1 MNILKSGI
9 LGFSNVDRSHM
20 SFVQSKQLDPDRSE
34 GDKCWATSALPLLPS
49 SCLASKDVGFQAEV
63 HGYRGAKFLLCRFNT
78 TSSDRKL
85 DKICCQ
91 HIMLTRQMYNYEHKY
106 LRSLSIGVRHS
117 TLFCLPAEQA
127 GFSWHG
133 NVQTFPFSH
142 TVSNA
147 LCNLEKLHQKQSDA
161 GCHRFIR
168 RGLENDSS

>member
-1 MNILKSGI
+1 
-9 LGFSNVDRSHM
+9 M
-20 SFVQSKQLDPDRSE
+20 SINTYGLSQLE
-34 GDKCWATSALPLLPS
+34 
-49 SCLASKDVGFQAEV
+49 
-63 HGYRGAKFLLCRFNT
+63 
-78 TSSDRKL
+78 SD
-85 DKICCQ
+85 
-91 HIMLTRQMYNYEHKY
+91 N
-106 LRSLSIGVRHS
+106 S

-168 RGLENDSS
+168 RGLDAKDGDCLLQRSLFTRAFNQ